1 MCSHR
6 LGPGSAYVVDE
17 TFSIPDSNLG
27 GGGASPL
34 TFDVATRTNQ
44 RTAGT
49 YTIGASDYSTDG
61 SGTGATF
68 SVVVDGSGNGTNCTG
83 IGSGYAVDETITIPD
98 SNLGSG
104 GAEAFQF
111 DVASVSLARAAGTYS
126 IDSTKYTTDS
136 VSGANASFEITVA
149 SDGGT
154 TIDIVNPGTNYLVN
168 ETFTITDANLGSS
181 GADNLTFDVATIGNA
196 GDWANAALKIP
207 GTALGTKLDDDWT
220 LEFMMYKYYAGNGS
234 YSQTE
239 HTLVVIGDATDATG
253 GFWLYYDIATG
264 KLELIVTNN
273 TTTINAATTPLQSG
287 LSNMFADNSWQFI
300 GVKKTGNTF
309 AVYVNGNVV
318 FSGSVTN
325 NTLANK
331 DLYIGNIPGR
341 NEPLERSVLM
351 SRVSSTLT
359 IFVLRTDH
367 LHQQFLLMLL
377 HILQVVSLLKITLGL
392 TQHGLQQI

>member
-1 MCSHR
+1 
-6 LGPGSAYVVDE
+6 
-17 TFSIPDSNLG
+17 
-27 GGGASPL
+27 L

-68 SVVVDGSGNGTNCTG
+68 SVVVDGSGNGAVTVTG

-126 IDSTKYTTDS
+126 IDSTKYTTNS

-154 TIDIVNPGTNYLVN
+154 TIDIINPGTNYLVN

-239 HTLVVIGDATDATG
+239 HTLVAIGDATDATG

-264 KLELIVTNN
+264 KLELIVT
-273 TTTINAATTPLQSG
+273 T
-287 LSNMFADNSWQFI
+287 
-300 GVKKTGNTF
+300 
-309 AVYVNGNVV
+309 
-318 FSGSVTN
+318 
-325 NTLANK
+325 
-331 DLYIGNIPGR
+331 
-341 NEPLERSVLM
+341 EPLSEIAESTNKSDALAFNIVL
-351 SRVSSTLT
+351 
-359 IFVLRTDH
+359 
-367 LHQQFLLMLL
+367 
-377 HILQVVSLLKITLGL
+377 VVGDAL
-392 TQHGLQQI
+392 